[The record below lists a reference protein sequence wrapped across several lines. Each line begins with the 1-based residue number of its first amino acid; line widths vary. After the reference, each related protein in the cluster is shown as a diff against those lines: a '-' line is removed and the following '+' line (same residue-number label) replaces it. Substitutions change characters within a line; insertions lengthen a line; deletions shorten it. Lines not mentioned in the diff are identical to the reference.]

1 MYEWGDVV
9 DEVGDGSEGLGI
21 GHVDGDVVG
30 GFYRHDEVDDVD
42 GFKTEVGLESEVGSD
57 GVERDVVEEG
67 GHYLGYAG
75 ENFFVHCYSGFCSLL
90 FWILFLYAVGKG
102 GSDVFPWCHVEVGG
116 EWVVI
121 AYEGDFGV
129 IDVIAIYD
137 IEGEWIGRGDG
148 EGVEMDVT
156 NGKLTDT
163 LDVGSGVVGGVVLA
177 EVVDA
182 CVDLLLEGGVPLL
195 RLLEIDVGKVD
206 VVEEGSETAGTHT
219 DVEGGYGLVDI
230 QDALAGIPGEQ
241 AAVNKTFVRGD
252 YLCKQTETLALTT
265 AAIGIDDGFNDIHIL
280 IIYLCRHG
288 KRHARCGIIPFVL
301 FSVAKLRN
309 CHDKVGTF
317 FYLCGDIDICF
328 T

>member
-1 MYEWGDVV
+1 
-9 DEVGDGSEGLGI
+9 
-21 GHVDGDVVG
+21 
-30 GFYRHDEVDDVD
+30 
-42 GFKTEVGLESEVGSD
+42 
-57 GVERDVVEEG
+57 
-67 GHYLGYAG
+67 
-75 ENFFVHCYSGFCSLL
+75 
-90 FWILFLYAVGKG
+90 
-102 GSDVFPWCHVEVGG
+102 
-116 EWVVI
+116 
-121 AYEGDFGV
+121 
-129 IDVIAIYD
+129 
-137 IEGEWIGRGDG
+137 
-148 EGVEMDVT
+148 MDVT
-156 NGKLTDT
+156 NGKLAHT
-163 LDVGSGVVGGVVLA
+163 LDVGIGVAGGVVLP

-206 VVEEGSETAGTHT
+206 VVEEGGETAGTHT
-219 DVEGGYGLVDI
+219 DVEGGNGLIDI
-230 QDALAGIPGEQ
+230 QDALAWIPGEQ
-241 AAVNKTFVRGD
+241 TAVNKTFIRGD